1 MWTLDVLMPQKLEE
15 QGNKEVSEAQRLL
28 DRRGAELSQPR
39 HDLAQDL
46 LDCATDF
53 KENLGEKPLLKRIKQ
68 ARLYAKKAREALD
81 AINDLLGRG
90 RSAGAIDFGPL
101 DRPIRS

>member
-15 QGNKEVSEAQRLL
+15 QGDKEVSEAQRLL

-46 LDCATDF
+46 LDW
-53 KENLGEKPLLKRIKQ
+53 
-68 ARLYAKKAREALD
+68 
-81 AINDLLGRG
+81 
-90 RSAGAIDFGPL
+90 
-101 DRPIRS
+101 